1 MPLDQLVIDY
11 RYIYHYAS
19 TSYRR
24 HSFHLSIWCY
34 EAWLR
39 VEDMDKLLDVWLNR
53 KNIPGQHN
61 VISLTFV
68 FRTTYWSITPR
79 PSTVSNV
86 RFTFVYDLPRISI
99 FGLLRGFQTKTRQH
113 ISYQGRSNLLSHDI
127 HTMKSVY
134 RHFIYCYYIYLISP
148 GHISSLEDNVF
159 DCTVVNDML
168 LPENI
173 DAKKLFHVLQM
184 NLE

>member
-1 MPLDQLVIDY
+1 MVQPVFCIVDAGSC
-11 RYIYHYAS
+11 YIYHHAS

-24 HSFHLSIWCY
+24 QSSHLSIGCY

-39 VEDMDKLLDVWLNR
+39 VEDMNKLLDVWLNR

-61 VISLTFV
+61 VISLTSF
-68 FRTTYWSITPR
+68 FGTTYWSITPR

-86 RFTFVYDLPRISI
+86 RFTLVYDLPRISI
-99 FGLLRGFQTKTRQH
+99 FGLLREFRTNKQTKKRQH

-134 RHFIYCYYIYLISP
+134 RHFIYCYYIYL
-148 GHISSLEDNVF
+148 
-159 DCTVVNDML
+159 T
-168 LPENI
+168 
-173 DAKKLFHVLQM
+173 
-184 NLE
+184 

>member
-24 HSFHLSIWCY
+24 QSSHLSIRCY

-39 VEDMDKLLDVWLNR
+39 VEDMNKLLDVWLNR

-68 FRTTYWSITPR
+68 LGTTYWSITPR

-99 FGLLRGFQTKTRQH
+99 FWLVTWISNKEKTTYFLPRKVQSAEPWH
-113 ISYQGRSNLLSHDI
+113 PYYEKCLSTFH
-127 HTMKSVY
+127 
-134 RHFIYCYYIYLISP
+134 L
-148 GHISSLEDNVF
+148 
-159 DCTVVNDML
+159 ML
-168 LPENI
+168 LHI
-173 DAKKLFHVLQM
+173 FDLT
-184 NLE
+184 

>member
-1 MPLDQLVIDY
+1 MN
-11 RYIYHYAS
+11 
-19 TSYRR
+19 
-24 HSFHLSIWCY
+24 
-34 EAWLR
+34 
-39 VEDMDKLLDVWLNR
+39 KLLDVWLNR

-61 VISLTFV
+61 VISLTSF
-68 FRTTYWSITPR
+68 FGTTYWSITPR

-99 FGLLRGFQTKTRQH
+99 FGLLRGFQTKKRQH

-134 RHFIYCYYIYLISP
+134 GHFIYCYYIYLTLSTYT
-148 GHISSLEDNVF
+148 SSFEDNVF
-159 DCTVVNDML
+159 DCTVDDKL
-168 LPENI
+168 IPENI
-173 DAKKLFHVLQM
+173 DAKKLFHVFQM